1 VLGVV
6 LCCVF
11 AGVPLAP
18 PNREAPAAGVCLG
31 SSFFCPKLNPPP
43 RGVLVP
49 LGAGVVPP
57 NRLPPVF
64 CSPPAAGAA
73 LPKIPPGVCCGVVV
87 PPPKTFFCS
96 PPFVAAGFAPNIP
109 PGVDVPLPNVVFC

>member
-11 AGVPLAP
+11 AGVPFAP
-18 PNREAPAAGVCLG
+18 PNREEPAAGACLG

-43 RGVLVP
+43 RGVVVP
-49 LGAGVVPP
+49 LCAGAPPP
-57 NRLPPVF
+57 NIPPVF
-64 CSPPAAGAA
+64 CSPLPAAGAA
-73 LPKIPPGVCCGVVV
+73 LPKSPPGVACGVVV

-96 PPFVAAGFAPNIP
+96 PPFVAAGFAPNR
-109 PGVDVPLPNVVFC
+109 LPAG